1 MSLSS
6 HMDYYF
12 QKDSDVLFVN
22 EDTQRV
28 GILNSNP
35 DYTLDIDGNVSASN
49 ILALN
54 AIVPFIQN
62 ELLLGDV
69 VNTQSNIT
77 DYIQATSGDIDHIN
91 CISLNALSNVVI
103 GSNLA
108 ILNTYLNRECPIPQ
122 QGTLF
127 GFSLGGGWI
136 DPSWI
141 KTDNDFSETLNAL
154 WDLGQTGWDIAQF
167 VNSVFNPDKTIG
179 NDLADALKEALSDG
193 DSNSEGKIY
202 VDWGNVKKKPIFANK
217 TTHDVGVKG
226 NLYLNE
232 AQSLYGLNS
241 AYFSLGNELSLQVTS
256 TSNAEKILDIG
267 TKEAYLN
274 SLNIG
279 SNVYMSINSNAV
291 KLNNYTLS
299 SNAIT
304 NSNASVTFLN
314 DTVGIIKLSTSNVS
328 ASNVVCQTYTIN
340 NTGIWTNLGNPLL
353 SQQLFDANGVFKGTV
368 TKSQITDLE
377 ALDMGK
383 LADGIL
389 SWNGYSSTSIPSLF
403 DPFTTVSAPLYNI
416 I

>member
-1 MSLSS
+1 MNYQ
-6 HMDYYF
+6 DYYF

-35 DYTLDIDGNVSASN
+35 AYTLDIDGNVSASN
-49 ILALN
+49 IFGLN
-54 AIVPFIQN
+54 AVIPYIQN
-62 ELLLGDV
+62 EVLLADV
-69 VNTQSNIT
+69 VNAQSNIT
-77 DYIQATSGDIDHIN
+77 DYIQATNGDIDHIN
-91 CISLNALSNVVI
+91 CVSLHAMSNVVI

-141 KTDNDFSETLNAL
+141 KTDNDYMETLNAL

-179 NDLADALKEALSDG
+179 NDLADALKDALDGG
-193 DSNSEGKIY
+193 DSNDLNKIY
-202 VDWGNVKKKPIFANK
+202 VDWGNVKSKPLYADK
-217 TTHDVGVKG
+217 TNYNVGVKG

-232 AQSLYGLNS
+232 AQSLYSLNS
-241 AYFSLGNELSLQVTS
+241 SYFSLGNQLNMNMTS
-256 TSNAEKILDIG
+256 SNGAVKLLDVG
-267 TKEAYLN
+267 TKEIYLN
-274 SLNIG
+274 TLNIG
-279 SNVYMSINSNAV
+279 SNVYMSINSNSV
-291 KLNNYTLS
+291 KLNSYTLS

-304 NSNASVTFLN
+304 NSNASVTFSN
-314 DTVGIIKLSTSNVS
+314 DTVGIIKLSTSNVL
-328 ASNVVCQTYTIN
+328 ASNVVCQTFTIN
-340 NTGIWTNLGNPLL
+340 DTGIWANISNPLL
-353 SQQLFDANGVFKGTV
+353 SSKIFDANGVFQGTV

-389 SWNGYSSTSIPSLF
+389 SWNGYSSTAIPSLF
-403 DPFTTVSAPLYNI
+403 DPFVAVSAPLFSVS
-416 I
+416 